1 MNTRQN
7 GFTLV
12 EIAVVLVIVGLLLG
26 GVLKGQ
32 ELIDSAK
39 VKNLAQDFRTTPMLI
54 HAYQDKFRALP
65 GDDRRAVAHLCTSG
79 VSDCTTAGNGDGVLG
94 GRWDDDD
101 GSEAARFWQQVRL
114 ANLASGP
121 TDTSDPAYI
130 PRNAEGGRI
139 GIQRGGSGA
148 PLGLAG
154 SHVICSASIR
164 GKLARQLD
172 LALDDGNP
180 ASGALRAGSTG
191 EDGALTLISDANP
204 LVDGNSHTVCLSL

>member
-65 GDDRRAVAHLCTSG
+65 GDDRRAVAHLCPSG

-121 TDTSDPAYI
+121 TDTGDAAYI

-180 ASGALRAGSTG
+180 ASGALRAGTTG
-191 EDGALTLISDANP
+191 DDGALTAISATNP

>member
-1 MNTRQN
+1 MKNHQN

-12 EIAVVLVIVGLLLG
+12 EIAIVLVIVGLLLG

-65 GDDRRAVAHLCTSG
+65 GDDRRAVAHLCAAG
-79 VSDCTTAGNGDGVLG
+79 VTDCTTAGDGDGLLG
-94 GRWDDDD
+94 GSWNDDD

-121 TDTSDPAYI
+121 TDTADPGYI

-139 GIQRGGSGA
+139 GIQRGGAGA
-148 PLGLAG
+148 PLGLTG
-154 SHVICSASIR
+154 SLVMCSAGIG
-164 GKLARQLD
+164 GKLVRQLD
-172 LALDDGNP
+172 ETMDDGDP
-180 ASGALRAGSTG
+180 AGGSLRAGTAG
-191 EDGALTLISDANP
+191 EGGALTLVSDATP
-204 LVDGNSHTVCLSL
+204 LADGERYTACLSL

>member
-1 MNTRQN
+1 MRSSQS

-54 HAYQDKFRALP
+54 YAYQDKFRALP
-65 GDDRRAVAHLCTSG
+65 GDDRRAVAHLCPSG
-79 VSDCTTAGNGDGVLG
+79 VSDCTAAGNGDGTLG
-94 GRWDDDD
+94 GRWDDDE
-101 GSEAARFWQQVRL
+101 GSEAARFWQQIRL

-121 TDTSDPAYI
+121 TDTSDTGYI

-148 PLGLAG
+148 PLGLGG
-154 SHVICSASIR
+154 SHVLCSASIG
-164 GKLARQLD
+164 GKLVRQLD
-172 LALDDGNP
+172 QTLDDGNP
-180 ASGALRAGSTG
+180 ASGSMRAGTTG
-191 EDGALTLISDANP
+191 DGGALSVISATNP
-204 LVDGNSHTVCLSL
+204 LVDANSHTVCLSL

>member
-1 MNTRQN
+1 MKSTQS

-12 EIAVVLVIVGLLLG
+12 EIAIVLVIIGMLLG

-54 HAYQDKFRALP
+54 YAYQDKFRALP
-65 GDDRRAVAHLCTSG
+65 GDDRNAVGHLCASG
-79 VSDCTTAGNGDGVLG
+79 DDGCTTNGDGNGIIG
-94 GRWDDDD
+94 GNWDDDG

-114 ANLASGP
+114 ANLANGT
-121 TDTSDPAYI
+121 TDPEDAAYI
-130 PRNAEGGRI
+130 PRNASGGRI

-154 SHVICSASIR
+154 SFVMCSASIN
-164 GKLARQLD
+164 GKLVRQLD
-172 LALDDGNP
+172 LTLDDGNP
-180 ASGALRAGSTG
+180 ASGAMRAGTG
-191 EDGALTLISDANP
+191 SEDGALSAISAANP
-204 LVDGNSHTVCLSL
+204 LLDANSHTVCLGL

>member
-1 MNTRQN
+1 MKPRQN

-65 GDDRRAVAHLCTSG
+65 GDDRRAVAHLCPAG
-79 VSDCTTAGNGDGVLG
+79 AANCTTDGNGDGVLG
-94 GRWDDDD
+94 GNWDDDS
-101 GSEAARFWQQVRL
+101 GSEAALFWQQVRL

-121 TDTSDPAYI
+121 VDTGDAAYI

-139 GIQRGGSGA
+139 GIQRGGNGA
-148 PLGLAG
+148 PLGLTG
-154 SHVICSASIR
+154 SHVMCSASIN
-164 GKLARQLD
+164 GKLVRQLD
-172 LALDDGNP
+172 QALDDGNP
-180 ASGALRAGSTG
+180 ASGALRAGTTG
-191 EDGALTLISDANP
+191 DGGTLTVISSANP
-204 LVDGNSHTVCLSL
+204 LADGNSHTVCLSL

>member
-1 MNTRQN
+1 MKSGQR

-54 HAYQDKFRALP
+54 YAYQDKFRALP
-65 GDDRRAVAHLCTSG
+65 GDDRRAVAHLCPSG
-79 VSDCTTAGNGDGVLG
+79 VSDCTTVGNGDGTLG

-121 TDTSDPAYI
+121 TDTSDTGYI

-148 PLGLAG
+148 PLGMGG
-154 SHVICSASIR
+154 SHVLCSASIS
-164 GKLARQLD
+164 GKLVRQLD
-172 LALDDGNP
+172 QTLDDGNP
-180 ASGALRAGSTG
+180 ASGAMRAGTSG
-191 EDGALTLISDANP
+191 DGGALSVISATNP
-204 LVDGNSHTVCLSL
+204 LVDANSHTVCLSL